1 MSDALPDVL
10 AMDELEALD
19 RLVAQTIEP
28 IEPPA
33 DVRARVLAAIRRTPQ
48 LDESIPGEHESRTVR
63 AAEGNWRS
71 CAPGVRTKKLS
82 KDTVRGTM
90 TLMLELEPNA
100 ILPAHDHEGAEDSYV
115 IRGSCRIGAVA
126 LYEGDFHHVDAG
138 AHHGDVLASA
148 EGCLLLLT
156 IDLADAA

>member
-1 MSDALPDVL
+1 MMTDALTL
-10 AMDELEALD
+10 DELELLD
-19 RLVAQTIEP
+19 RLAGETIEP
-28 IEPPA
+28 IDPPA
-33 DVRARVLAAIRRTPQ
+33 EVRARVLAAIQRTPQ
-48 LDESIPGEHESRTVR
+48 LDETVPGDHESRTVR
-63 AAEGNWRS
+63 REEGSWKS

-82 KDTVRGTM
+82 KDVARGTA
-90 TLMLELEPNA
+90 TLMLELAPNA
-100 ILPAHDHEGAEDSYV
+100 VLPAHDHEGAEDSYV

-138 AHHGDVLASA
+138 AHHGDVVASA